1 VFLGSD
7 EQKFMEASLAYVAG
21 RPILTD
27 QQYDEL
33 KMKLKTKGSK
43 VAIAGPRCSLRS
55 KKVVSDST
63 VDYLKMTLLNV
74 PAALVALTLVF
85 FLDDITGFEITYLL
99 ELPEPYSFVVT
110 WFIVLPITF
119 FIAQA
124 LTNTILKEALILKVN
139 SL

>member
-55 KKVVSDST
+55 KKVGICICVR
-63 VDYLKMTLLNV
+63 VQ
-74 PAALVALTLVF
+74 P
-85 FLDDITGFEITYLL
+85 
-99 ELPEPYSFVVT
+99 
-110 WFIVLPITF
+110 
-119 FIAQA
+119 
-124 LTNTILKEALILKVN
+124 
-139 SL
+139 